1 MLMLLTVAALQ
12 SAPMID
18 VTRGPVATTTVA
30 VTVSLDPQGRVV
42 ACRAAGGSNGACA
55 GFPKGRTV
63 SLPIRRAGKPV
74 AATMTVSTTTVVSA
88 R

>member
-42 ACRAAGGSNGACA
+42 ACRAAGGATGPAPD
-55 GFPKGRTV
+55 FPRAAPYRYRFVGRA
-63 SLPIRRAGKPV
+63 SRSRR
-74 AATMTVSTTTVVSA
+74 